1 MNRAIYFSRIA
12 LFIIY
17 FWFGILKVFKL
28 SPATPLV
35 LSLLDRTIPFMEA
48 GIFLTIFGLFE
59 VLVGILFLI
68 PKFEK
73 VALILLALHMV
84 MVWSPLLLLPSMTWQ
99 GFLIPSLE
107 GQYIIKNLLIIAIAL
122 NIASFRKSS

>member
-12 LFIIY
+12 LFVIY

-68 PKFEK
+68 PKFKK

-107 GQYIIKNLLIIAIAL
+107 GQYIVKNLLIIAIAL

>member
-12 LFIIY
+12 LFVIY

-48 GIFLTIFGLFE
+48 GIFLTLFGLFE

-68 PKFEK
+68 PKFKK

-107 GQYIIKNLLIIAIAL
+107 GQYIVKNLLIIAIAL